1 MEAIN
6 LADAKARLS
15 ELADRV
21 ESGETVE
28 VTRRGRPVMRLVPV
42 EKEKKAIDFAMLKA
56 LTDSLPPQTQN
67 AGEFV
72 RWMRDSD
79 RY

>member
-1 MEAIN
+1 MDAVN

-21 ESGETVE
+21 EAGETVE
-28 VTRRGRPVMRLVPV
+28 ITRRGRPVMRLVPV
-42 EKEKKAIDFAMLKA
+42 EAVKKPVDLEELRA
-56 LTDSLPPQTQN
+56 LRAKLPFDRRN
-67 AGEFV
+67 SVVE
-72 RWMRDSD
+72 MRRGD